1 MHGKIY
7 TFFKQ
12 TKNEY
17 KFHRNKHELIRG
29 IFYQIPCN
37 LSEDIC
43 HQLINQFNLGKKTD
57 IVYRC
62 EHIVIVTTIATC
74 YEIWKV

>member
-1 MHGKIY
+1 VV
-7 TFFKQ
+7 TS
-12 TKNEY
+12 
-17 KFHRNKHELIRG
+17 
-29 IFYQIPCN
+29 N

-43 HQLINQFNLGKKTD
+43 HQLINQFNLNKKPD

-74 YEIWKV
+74 YETWKVQLQMARKTRSGFNKRLTIRINKSID